1 MDQEVFG
8 LEFGDPGP
16 GWKVGQAKV
25 CVKAGLRGHERRIL
39 KMKKWGIGS
48 MGLCLMHIDLIKGF
62 WELHLPGLQDFH

>member
-1 MDQEVFG
+1 MDQEAFG

-39 KMKKWGIGS
+39 KMKNLWDREY
-48 MGLCLMHIDLIKGF
+48 GLMLDAY
-62 WELHLPGLQDFH
+62 

>member
-1 MDQEVFG
+1 MFGSAGIMDQEVFG

-39 KMKKWGIGS
+39 KMKKLG
-48 MGLCLMHIDLIKGF
+48 DREYGF
-62 WELHLPGLQDFH
+62 MLDAY